1 MHMPKQRCVDP
12 ETKQQAA
19 EMLHLKANKKMLQ
32 NHLIHMTGKP
42 VILKDLHN
50 LYTQSKPKSKCDFQE
65 LVDTMK
71 GVKGKVLHLPLLYA
85 ALFYCLF
92 KCSYNNVCR

>member
-1 MHMPKQRCVDP
+1 MHMPKLNP
-12 ETKQQAA
+12 EDKQQAA

-32 NHLIHMTGKP
+32 NHLIHLTGKP

-65 LVDTMK
+65 LVDAMK
-71 GVKGKVLHLPLLYA
+71 GVKGRHSFTFIVHSINY
-85 ALFYCLF
+85 FVVF
-92 KCSYNNVCR
+92 

>member
-1 MHMPKQRCVDP
+1 MHMPKQRRLDP

-50 LYTQSKPKSKCDFQE
+50 LYTQSKPKSKFDFQE
-65 LVDTMK
+65 MVNAMRR
-71 GVKGKVLHLPLLYA
+71 VKGKLLHLPLLYP
-85 ALFYCLF
+85 LFCLF
-92 KCSYNNVCR
+92 RRSYNNICR

>member
-1 MHMPKQRCVDP
+1 MHMPKQRRLNP
-12 ETKQQAA
+12 ENKQQAA

-65 LVDTMK
+65 LVDAMK
-71 GVKGKVLHLPLLYA
+71 GVKGKELHIPLLYT
-85 ALFYCLF
+85 ALLCCLF
-92 KCSYNNVCR
+92 RCSYNNVYR